1 MVACQGEL
9 LHTKIHIGT
18 GTLLYVTLLVLLNQQ
33 ETPATAE
40 MVACQGKLLHTKIHI
55 GTGTLLYVTLLVLLN
70 LFVTLFDSTE

>member
-1 MVACQGEL
+1 MGGGNAGWFL
-9 LHTKIHIGT
+9 SK
-18 GTLLYVTLLVLLNQQ
+18 

-70 LFVTLFDSTE
+70 LVVTLFDSTE